1 MAEKSEVTVRVRPP
15 PTMSVM
21 IPTASMLT
29 AAYRVD
35 GLAVQQAETV
45 STVFSQLCSRPSP

>member
-1 MAEKSEVTVRVRPP
+1 MAEKSEVMVRVTP

-29 AAYRVD
+29 AAYPSMVWPSSNMD
-35 GLAVQQAETV
+35 TV
-45 STVFSQLCSRPSP
+45 RTVFSQLASRPSP